1 MGLDVMANDLL
12 DTACPFICNSFQSL
26 VQRFHLNG
34 QTSKRFLLDNVMSLL
49 STTDLS
55 KYVNLIVDQAG
66 SDATEQQCE
75 QSCLDIMANDLL
87 DTACPF
93 ICNSF
98 QKLVQR
104 FHLNSQPATGPSKR
118 FILDNVM
125 SLLSTNDLAKYV
137 NLIVDQVGSDAT
149 EQQCE
154 TSCLDIM
161 A

>member
-1 MGLDVMANDLL
+1 MSLLSTTDLAKYVNLIVDQAGSDATEQQCEQACLDVMANDLL

-75 QSCLDIMANDLL
+75 QACLDVMANDLL
-87 DTACPF
+87 DTA
-93 ICNSF
+93 
-98 QKLVQR
+98 
-104 FHLNSQPATGPSKR
+104 
-118 FILDNVM
+118 
-125 SLLSTNDLAKYV
+125 
-137 NLIVDQVGSDAT
+137 
-149 EQQCE
+149 
-154 TSCLDIM
+154 
-161 A
+161 